1 MCHHPN
7 PFFYIRFRTDGS
19 LFNLARLRAQ
29 TKTSM
34 DLVQELLYA
43 DDCGIFAHSEDDLQ
57 LLMNNFVRASKSFG
71 LTISIQK
78 TEVLYQPVPGTIYFK
93 PQITVE
99 DAALKVTNVFT
110 YLGSKIANDGQLD
123 TEINCRI
130 AKASASFGKL
140 HSRVWSSHDLK
151 LNTKVEVYNVVV
163 LSTLLY
169 AAETWTLYQ
178 RHIKKL
184 EAFHQRC
191 LRAICGIK
199 WQNLVSDLEVLQRCK
214 TISIETNIRHRQL
227 RWCGHIARMSDQ
239 RLAKQLLYGELKT
252 GKRPQ
257 GRSRKRY
264 KDEV

>member
-1 MCHHPN
+1 MC
-7 PFFYIRFRTDGS
+7 IRDS
-19 LFNLARLRAQ
+19 
-29 TKTSM
+29 
-34 DLVQELLYA
+34 
-43 DDCGIFAHSEDDLQ
+43 FAHSEDDLE

-78 TEVLYQPVPGTIYFK
+78 TEVLYQPVPGNIYFE

-123 TEINCRI
+123 AEINCRI
-130 AKASASFGKL
+130 AKASVSFGKL
-140 HSRVWSSHDLK
+140 HSRVWSSHGLK

-184 EAFHQRC
+184 EAFHQRF
-191 LRAICGIK
+191 LRAICGIE
-199 WQNLVSDLEVLQRCK
+199 WQDLVSDLELLQRCK
-214 TISIETNIRHRQL
+214 TISIETNIHHRQL

-239 RLAKQLLYGELKT
+239 RLPKQLLYGELKT

-264 KDEV
+264 KDELRVPSTGLKGGRREV